1 MAQKHCGKRAG
12 FAERS
17 GMRPAD
23 QLHHDDFLRCFLAQ
37 EGALRGFLRSLLFS
51 HDEVHDVLQE
61 TAVVL
66 WRKYEPGMTDEAFR
80 RWAFGVARMEALAFR
95 RDRARDRHRFGDAVH
110 DLLEQAAMSRT
121 AATDLRLEALED
133 CLRKLPADQQR
144 LVDAAYS
151 QGARIDELAASLG
164 RTAMAVY
171 KSLHRIRI
179 ALTICVNKAV
189 VSHAKEVTQ

>member
-1 MAQKHCGKRAG
+1 
-12 FAERS
+12 
-17 GMRPAD
+17 MRPAD

-110 DLLEQAAMSRT
+110 DLLEQAAMART